1 MIEFVH
7 HAFGFVC
14 GQPVGRT
21 WPLDGEW
28 LPFCQRC
35 TGIYIGAI
43 VALALQLAFRIRS
56 GSRLLVVHG
65 FLLLQIA
72 PFGLHIIPD
81 TGILRTITG
90 MAFSFGLIGFLWLL
104 PQEHL
109 NLSRS
114 PSASALWRFTILA
127 LFSALGVI
135 LAVTRGGTKTAFALS
150 LLGLLGLCVLLLLSL
165 VNLGLL
171 ASSLLNWLRI
181 ERLHIQ

>member
-72 PFGLHIIPD
+72 PFVRDVNDLLFADVPRAEFAAVSNFLRVFANNSERAIAE
-81 TGILRTITG
+81 ILLRER
-90 MAFSFGLIGFLWLL
+90 
-104 PQEHL
+104 EHTTTAT
-109 NLSRS
+109 SRQ
-114 PSASALWRFTILA
+114 RK
-127 LFSALGVI
+127 
-135 LAVTRGGTKTAFALS
+135 RD
-150 LLGLLGLCVLLLLSL
+150 
-165 VNLGLL
+165 
-171 ASSLLNWLRI
+171 
-181 ERLHIQ
+181 